1 LRAGE
6 RLGRDD
12 ILSLV
17 EAGRSDPH
25 ALLYWAHRVRAER
38 FGRAVVLCSIA
49 AGKVGGCSE
58 DCAWCAQSVS
68 QGTSL
73 VAGSRTT
80 SDNIRAAASEAGG
93 HGAGSFGIV
102 NSGRKPSSDDLA
114 TVVAAAEAIASD
126 ASGLRICASLG
137 EVTAE
142 QARTL
147 AASGVTRYNHNLE
160 TSRRFYPQ
168 VVSTHA
174 YDDRL
179 ASLDA
184 ARQAGMSL
192 CCGGIFGLG
201 ETWADR
207 VDLAV
212 TLRDRVRP
220 DVVPLNFLHPIP
232 GTPLGG
238 NTPLTPMEI
247 LTIIAVFRLVL
258 PTVDLKVAGGREI
271 NLRDMQSWIFHAG
284 ATSCLIGNYLTTPG
298 RTPPEDL
305 QMIADLGLEV
315 VPELPTPPEGSSPE
329 GR

>member
-1 LRAGE
+1 MSDGE
-6 RLGRDD
+6 RLDRND

-25 ALLYWAHRVRAER
+25 ALLDGAHRVRVEH
-38 FGRAVVLCSIA
+38 FGRAVALCSIA

-58 DCAWCAQSVS
+58 DCTWCAQSVS
-68 QGTSL
+68 RGTSR
-73 VAGSRTT
+73 VDTSRTT
-80 SDNIRAAASEAGG
+80 SDNIHAAAREARG

-102 NSGRKPSSDDLA
+102 NSGRAPAPDDLSA
-114 TVVAAAEAIASD
+114 VAIAAEAISAD
-126 ASGLRICASLG
+126 AGCSLRVCASLG
-137 EVTAE
+137 ELTDE

-147 AASGVTRYNHNLE
+147 ATSGVTRYNHNLE
-160 TSRRFYPQ
+160 TSRGFYPK
-168 VVSTHA
+168 VVTSHA

-179 ASLDA
+179 ATLDV
-184 ARQAGMSL
+184 ARNAGMSL

-212 TLRDRVRP
+212 TLRDRVQP
-220 DVVPLNFLHPIP
+220 AVVPLNFLHPIP
-232 GTPLGG
+232 GTPLAD
-238 NTPLTPMEI
+238 NTPLQPMEV

-258 PTVDLKVAGGREI
+258 PAVDLKVAGGREV
-271 NLRDMQSWIFHAG
+271 NLRDMQSWMFYAG

-305 QMIADLGLEV
+305 QMIADLGMEV
-315 VPELPTPPEGSSPE
+315 VPELPTPS
-329 GR
+329 